1 MEEHEKEA
9 RANIAVDSFLWAR
22 EGEHKGTVVHQCQLL
37 DRIAE
42 KGQVWI
48 KWTSTGKIGCIPKS
62 NIEEPTTQSRERK
75 CTNVVVSHVEVINQ
89 KKQRKSKST
98 GDAKSPV
105 PLLMETTIPPF
116 SRKTRSSGAKRV
128 DDQSSVPGLQT
139 VSRQLPMSKN
149 DQSSKSNAAASTRG
163 EKKKRNVIVAQ
174 ESMMTSSVLVGTADV
189 NDDFEMMTSSV
200 LVDTAD
206 GNDDFESPDNN
217 ISQPTEIGPVNSAT
231 VEVTVD
237 DVNTEVNSKLRAIE
251 AMDLMEHSDGGDS
264 DEEGFEL
271 DFHNDAVRPCVT
283 FCAAKSDGVS
293 EGAVSDDDLDIEY
306 IDDLVGEAW

>member
-1 MEEHEKEA
+1 M
-9 RANIAVDSFLWAR
+9 
-22 EGEHKGTVVHQCQLL
+22 
-37 DRIAE
+37 
-42 KGQVWI
+42 
-48 KWTSTGKIGCIPKS
+48 
-62 NIEEPTTQSRERK
+62 
-75 CTNVVVSHVEVINQ
+75 VSHVEVINQ

-105 PLLMETTIPPF
+105 PLLMETTIPPY

-128 DDQSSVPGLQT
+128 DDQSSVPGLQI

-200 LVDTAD
+200 LVGTAD

-237 DVNTEVNSKLRAIE
+237 DVNAEVNSKLRAIE

-283 FCAAKSDGVS
+283 LCAAKSDGVS